1 MESNGI
7 VLIDK
12 KIGNSTTKEE
22 IPLKRIFNTKK
33 VGHLGTLD
41 PFASGL
47 IICGINKGT
56 KTFPLIE
63 DVDKT
68 YVATLKL
75 GQKTSTLDLEGEVI
89 QQKEVK
95 QHSKKEIEDVLNS
108 FLGEIEQ
115 IPPMY
120 SAIKVN
126 GTKLYE
132 LARQNIQIDIKPRK
146 VNIKEIHL
154 NSFTNDT
161 ITFTSKVS
169 KGTYIRTLGED
180 IATKLNE
187 LGHLIYLR
195 RTKVGDFKVENA
207 KSIDNIS
214 TSDLIPIK
222 DVLNFIPNYN
232 INNDLYKY
240 VQHGNIVTLKD
251 LDVDKV
257 LFIYNNNAL
266 ALYTRIPNSFKF
278 KVLQMF

>member
-1 MESNGI
+1 MELNGI

-22 IPLKRIFNTKK
+22 IPLKRIFDTKK

-63 DVDKT
+63 DGDKT
-68 YVATLKL
+68 YIATLKL
-75 GQKTSTLDLEGEVI
+75 GEKTSTLDLEGEI
-89 QQKEVK
+89 IDKKEVSY
-95 QHSKKEIEDVLNS
+95 HSKEEIEKVLNS

-126 GTKLYE
+126 GKKLYE
-132 LARQNIQIDIKPRK
+132 LARRNIQIDVKPRK
-146 VNIKEIHL
+146 VTIKEIHL
-154 NSFTNDT
+154 NSFTNNT
-161 ITFTSKVS
+161 ITFTAKVS

-195 RTKVGDFKVENA
+195 RTQVGDFKIEDAKTIEN
-207 KSIDNIS
+207 I
-214 TSDLIPIK
+214 TTTDLIPIK
-222 DVLNFIPNYN
+222 DVLSFIPNYI
-232 INNDLYKY
+232 INDNLYKY
-240 VQHGNIVTLKD
+240 VQHGNIITLKN
-251 LDVDKV
+251 LDINQI
-257 LFIYNNNAL
+257 LFIYNNKTI
-266 ALYTRIPNSFKF
+266 ALYERIDNSSKF
-278 KVLQMF
+278 KVVQMF